1 MECAKEVIK
10 FRFYRHRSLKNED
23 YTALIKFELKLRIK
37 FPLTS
42 QAFFFFF
49 GMESNKS
56 KLLSPYRNF
65 LSLSLMSN
73 DAKSLSLLI
82 LYICTRSKLMWCG
95 EGMYMPLVYSIQ
107 MNIYTHNDFVNNF
120 LLLQY
125 SHPLPLPFSL
135 SNWMRYLHRLN

>member
-37 FPLTS
+37 FPPNKSSFLL
-42 QAFFFFF
+42 FF

-65 LSLSLMSN
+65 LSLSL
-73 DAKSLSLLI
+73 
-82 LYICTRSKLMWCG
+82 
-95 EGMYMPLVYSIQ
+95 
-107 MNIYTHNDFVNNF
+107 
-120 LLLQY
+120 
-125 SHPLPLPFSL
+125 
-135 SNWMRYLHRLN
+135 